1 MCRAGC
7 PGVMSPA
14 RATRTAVQNA
24 PSPRA
29 GGGGRATTVR
39 LPLLLS
45 AALTLLVPAFAG
57 GVHAQD
63 GLADLIELSGRLSTE
78 ARLYPGSAV
87 HDGQRSHASGFAAEA
102 TAYIEDDDGTSF
114 TFTPFYRYDA
124 EDPDRT
130 HADVRD
136 AYVLMYGDLGDDE
149 WELRLGVDRVFWGV
163 VESRPL
169 VDIVNQTDLVEHPD
183 EKTKLGQP
191 MAHVTWSGE
200 WGALELFGLTGH
212 RARTFPGRHGRLRPS
227 LVIDHDRTSYE
238 SSAEEWHVDL
248 AGRFSGSFGPLDIG
262 LSVFDGTSRDP
273 TMLPRP
279 VCAYPLNPACH
290 EFVLA
295 PYYEKIRQYGLD
307 AQITTGQW
315 LLKLEAIHRA
325 GAQNRRPDPKLS
337 VLEQFQA
344 FRYEEEDYAAFI
356 TGVEY
361 TINQVWESDA
371 DLSLIAEWA
380 HDERGERATNAFES
394 DVLLAARLGL
404 NDEEGTEFTLST
416 LESLEYTSRAI
427 SAEFKRRLSDSWSL
441 HVESLAYAE
450 IEEEDVM
457 YDVRR
462 DSFIA
467 VSLAY
472 GF

>member
-1 MCRAGC
+1 
-7 PGVMSPA
+7 MSLA
-14 RATRTAVQNA
+14 RAMRPAVRNA
-24 PSPRA
+24 RSPRA
-29 GGGGRATTVR
+29 GGGGRAPAVR
-39 LPLLLS
+39 LLLLLS
-45 AALTLLVPAFAG
+45 AVLTLLVPALAG
-57 GVHAQD
+57 GAHAQD
-63 GLADLIELSGRLSTE
+63 GIADLIELSGRLSTE

-87 HDGQRSHASGFAAEA
+87 HPGQRSHASGFAAEA

-124 EDPDRT
+124 GDPDRT

-169 VDIVNQTDLVEHPD
+169 VDIVNQTDLVEHPN

-191 MAHVTWSGE
+191 MVHVTWSGD

-212 RARTFPGRHGRLRPS
+212 RARTFPGRHGRLRPA

-248 AGRFSGSFGPLDIG
+248 AGRFSGSFGPLDVG
-262 LSVFDGTSRDP
+262 LSAFDGTSREP
-273 TMLPRP
+273 AMLPTP
-279 VCAYPLNPACH
+279 VGPPTLVGTPIVPPPL
-290 EFVLA
+290 VLV

-337 VLEQFQA
+337 GLELIQA

-404 NDEEGTEFTLST
+404 NDEYDTQFTVSS
-416 LESLEYTSRAI
+416 LESLEYSSRAI
-427 SAEFKRRLSDSWSL
+427 SAEFKHRLSDSWSL
-441 HVESLAYAE
+441 HVEGLAYAE
-450 IEEEDVM
+450 IDEKDVM

-462 DSFIA
+462 DSF
-467 VSLAY
+467 VEVNLDYS
-472 GF
+472 F

>member
-14 RATRTAVQNA
+14 RATRPAVQNA
-24 PSPRA
+24 QSPRA
-29 GGGGRATTVR
+29 GGGRRATTVR

-45 AALTLLVPAFAG
+45 VALSLLVPALAG
-57 GVHAQD
+57 GAHAQD
-63 GLADLIELSGRLSTE
+63 GITELIELSGRLSTE
-78 ARLYPGSAV
+78 ARLYPGSPV
-87 HDGQRSHASGFAAEA
+87 HPGQRSHASGFAAEA

-124 EDPDRT
+124 GDPDRT

-136 AYVLMYGDLGDDE
+136 AYLLMYGDLGDDE

-169 VDIVNQTDLVEHPD
+169 VDIVNQTDLVEHPN

-191 MAHVTWSGE
+191 MVHVTWSGD

-212 RARTFPGRHGRLRPS
+212 RARTFPGRHGRLRPA
-227 LVIDHDRTSYE
+227 LLIDHDRISYE

-248 AGRFSGSFGPLDIG
+248 AGRFSGSFGPLDVG
-262 LSVFDGTSRDP
+262 LSVFDGTSREP
-273 TMLPRP
+273 TMLPTP
-279 VCAYPLNPACH
+279 VCADFMNPACT
-290 EFVLA
+290 VLA
-295 PYYEKIRQYGLD
+295 PYYETIRQYGLD

-325 GAQNRRPDPKLS
+325 GAQNRRPDPTLRPG
-337 VLEQFQA
+337 EP

-404 NDEEGTEFTLST
+404 NDEYDTQFTVSS
-416 LESLEYTSRAI
+416 LESLEYSSRAI
-427 SAEFKRRLSDSWSL
+427 SAEFKHRLSDSWSL
-441 HVESLAYAE
+441 HVEGLAYAE
-450 IEEEDVM
+450 IDEKDVM

-462 DSFIA
+462 DSFIE
-467 VSLAY
+467 VNLDYS
-472 GF
+472 F